1 MIEEACSR
9 RSSSSR
15 RIVRSSARVACSPN
29 WATAS
34 SSDFAGTSNLP
45 LTPVPPAKQREA
57 LNLIA
62 TEIFSADSFRFKPE
76 FLRSM
81 GVDYLDIGMAGSGT
95 SRFNPDFSLRT
106 RVLGLQASVLNT
118 LLSDAVLARLK
129 DSEIKVTRADQALTL
144 PELFAALRGSI
155 WSELKSGGSIPGP
168 RRDLQRE
175 HLRRIATVLT
185 RPSAATPS
193 DAIALFR
200 AEAKSLAAEI
210 KAATRATNRDALT
223 RAHLI
228 ESAGTLDEALKAPLV
243 RQGV

>member
-1 MIEEACSR
+1 
-9 RSSSSR
+9 
-15 RIVRSSARVACSPN
+15 
-29 WATAS
+29 
-34 SSDFAGTSNLP
+34 
-45 LTPVPPAKQREA
+45 VPPAKQREA
-57 LNLIA
+57 LNLVA

-81 GVDYLDIGMAGSGT
+81 GIDYLDIGLAGSGT
-95 SRFNPDFSLRT
+95 AQFNPDFSLRK
-106 RVLGLQASVLNT
+106 RVLGLQVGVLNM
-118 LLSDAVLARLK
+118 LLSDTVLARLQ
-129 DSEIKVTRADQALTL
+129 DSEIKVSRADQALTL

-155 WSELKSGGSIPGP
+155 WSELKSSGSIPGP

-185 RPSAATPS
+185 RPSSTTPS
-193 DAIALFR
+193 DAVALFR
-200 AEAKSLAAEI
+200 EEAKGLSAQI
-210 KAATRATNRDALT
+210 KAASRSGNRDALT